1 MVMQA
6 LVLASGSQYRAGLL
20 SRLGIEFKVIS
31 PDVDESAQ
39 PGELP
44 ADLAVRLAAKKAEAV
59 RTRLVSS
66 PDSPSEALQSGSQP
80 SEPCENL
87 QAIIVA
93 SDQVVSTGSTL
104 LGKPLDSANAC
115 RQLARMSGQNVTFYT
130 SLHLLD
136 VHSQKCFTAL
146 DVTRATLRKLDADS
160 IARYVERDQPL
171 QCAGSFKV
179 ESLGISLFESI
190 SSEDPTALVGLPM
203 IELCRGLSQFG
214 LQIP

>member
-6 LVLASGSQYRAGLL
+6 LVLASGSQYRAGML
-20 SRLGIEFKVIS
+20 SRLGIEFQVIS

-39 PGELP
+39 AGELP

-59 RTRLVSS
+59 RTTLVGS
-66 PDSPSEALQSGSQP
+66 PGSPFEALQSRSLP

-87 QAIIVA
+87 QAIIIA

-104 LGKPLDSANAC
+104 LGKPLNFANAC
-115 RQLARMSGQNVTFYT
+115 RQLARMSGQTVTFYT

-146 DVTRATLRKLDADS
+146 DVTRATLRKLDADT